1 MDSVSK
7 QCHLTEE
14 DLRAALADLKGYV
27 DITEE
32 DLMKIYSS
40 ALRYARKRTMV
51 AIPVSDL
58 MTRDVVTI
66 NPDADLKEAAR
77 RLSGLRISGMPVVD
91 AENRV
96 LGIISEADILSLA
109 GVKKGHTF
117 KDVLRHVLGKPL
129 PVRKKGNTVGE
140 VMSSPA
146 ITTDPDQDIRAVAA
160 ILDEKRIKRLPVV
173 DEEDRLVGVIARA
186 DIVRAMGMGQE
197 KKIRRS
203 RLLRSKKK

>member
-1 MDSVSK
+1 MVHDPK
-7 QCHLTEE
+7 QCHLTDE

-40 ALRYARKRTMV
+40 ALRFARKRTMV
-51 AIPVSDL
+51 EIPVSDL

-66 NPDADLKEAAR
+66 DREANLKEAAR

-109 GVKKGHTF
+109 G
-117 KDVLRHVLGKPL
+117 
-129 PVRKKGNTVGE
+129 
-140 VMSSPA
+140 
-146 ITTDPDQDIRAVAA
+146 
-160 ILDEKRIKRLPVV
+160 
-173 DEEDRLVGVIARA
+173 
-186 DIVRAMGMGQE
+186 
-197 KKIRRS
+197 
-203 RLLRSKKK
+203 

>member
-1 MDSVSK
+1 MVSDPK
-7 QCHLTEE
+7 HCHIIEE

-66 NPDADLKEAAR
+66 DPDADLKEAAR

-91 AENRV
+91 GENRV

-129 PVRKKGNTVGE
+129 PIRKKGNTVGE
-140 VMSSPA
+140 VMSAPA
-146 ITTDPDQDIRAVAA
+146 ITTDPDRDIRAVAA

-173 DEEDRLVGVIARA
+173 DEDDRLVGIIARA
-186 DIVRAMGMGQE
+186 DIVRAMGRGQE
-197 KKIRRS
+197 KKTRKR
-203 RLLRSKKK
+203 RLLRSGKK

>member
-1 MDSVSK
+1 MVIDPK

-40 ALRYARKRTMV
+40 ALRYARKRSMV
-51 AIPVSDL
+51 EIPVSDL

-66 NPDADLKEAAR
+66 DPGADLKEAAR

-91 AENRV
+91 AEDRV

-117 KDVLRHVLGKPL
+117 KDVLRHVLGAPL

-146 ITTDPDQDIRAVAA
+146 ITTGPDRDIRAVAA

-173 DEEDRLVGVIARA
+173 DEEERLIGVIARA
-186 DIVRAMGMGQE
+186 DIVRAMGMGME
-197 KKIRRS
+197 KKPRRS
-203 RLLRSKKK
+203 RLLRSSKK

>member
-1 MDSVSK
+1 MVNASK
-7 QCHLTEE
+7 QCHLTDE

-58 MTRDVVTI
+58 MTMDVVTI

-91 AENRV
+91 AEHRV

-109 GVKKGHTF
+109 GIKKGHTF
-117 KDVLRHVLGKPL
+117 KDVLRHVLGAPL

-140 VMSSPA
+140 VMTSPA
-146 ITTDPDQDIRAVAA
+146 ITTDPDRDIRTVAA

-173 DEEDRLVGVIARA
+173 DEEGRLVGVISRA

-197 KKIRRS
+197 KKTKKS
-203 RLLRSKKK
+203 RLPRSKKK

>member
-1 MDSVSK
+1 MVNDQK
-7 QCHLTEE
+7 QCHLTDE
-14 DLRAALADLKGYV
+14 DLRSALADLKGYV

-58 MTRDVVTI
+58 MTRDVITI
-66 NPDADLKEAAR
+66 DPDANLKEAAR

-91 AENRV
+91 ADNRV

-146 ITTDPDQDIRAVAA
+146 ITTDPDRDIRVVAA

-173 DEEDRLVGVIARA
+173 DEEDRLVGVISRA

-197 KKIRRS
+197 KKTRR
-203 RLLRSKKK
+203 RQLLRSKKK

>member
-1 MDSVSK
+1 MVSDPK
-7 QCHLTEE
+7 QCRIDEE

-32 DLMKIYSS
+32 DLLKIYSL
-40 ALRYARKRTMV
+40 ALRHARKKSIV

-91 AENRV
+91 ADHRV

-117 KDVLRHVLGKPL
+117 KDVLRHVLGAPL

-146 ITTDPDQDIRAVAA
+146 ITTDPDRDIRAVAA

-173 DEEDRLVGVIARA
+173 DENDRLVGVIARA

-197 KKIRRS
+197 KKPKKR
-203 RLLRSKKK
+203 RLLRGSKK

>member
-1 MDSVSK
+1 MVNDPK
-7 QCHLTEE
+7 QCHLTDE

-40 ALRYARKRTMV
+40 ALRHARKRAMV

-58 MTRDVVTI
+58 MTRDVVSI

-96 LGIISEADILSLA
+96 IGVISEVDILSLA

-117 KDVLRHVLGKPL
+117 KDVLKHLLGEPL
-129 PVRKKGNTVGE
+129 PARRKGSKVE
-140 VMSSPA
+140 DVMSSPA
-146 ITTDPDQDIRAVAA
+146 ITTTPDRDVREVASV
-160 ILDEKRIKRLPVV
+160 LDEKRIKRLPVV
-173 DEEDRLVGVIARA
+173 DERGILVGVISRA
-186 DIVRAMGMGQE
+186 DIVRAMGMQQE
-197 KKIRRS
+197 KKDGKRK
-203 RLLRSKKK
+203 LLRGRRK

>member
-1 MDSVSK
+1 MVSNPK
-7 QCHLTEE
+7 QCHITEE
-14 DLRAALADLKGYV
+14 DLRAARVDLKGYV

-40 ALRYARKRTMV
+40 ALRYARTRTMV

-66 NPDADLKEAAR
+66 DPDADLKEAAR

-91 AENRV
+91 ADNRV
-96 LGIISEADILSLA
+96 LGIISEADLLSLA

-117 KDVLRHVLGKPL
+117 KDVLRHVLGEPL

-146 ITTDPDQDIRAVAA
+146 ITTGPDRDIRAVAA

-173 DEEDRLVGVIARA
+173 DEEKRLVGIIARA
-186 DIVRAMGMGQE
+186 DIVRAMGRGME
-197 KKIRRS
+197 KKTSKS
-203 RLLRSKKK
+203 RLLRSDKK

>member
-1 MDSVSK
+1 MVIDPK

-51 AIPVSDL
+51 EIPVSDL
-58 MTRDVVTI
+58 MTKDVVTI
-66 NPDADLKEAAR
+66 DPGADLKEAAR

-91 AENRV
+91 ADNRV
-96 LGIISEADILSLA
+96 IGIISEADILSLA

-117 KDVLRHVLGKPL
+117 KDVLRHVLGAPL

-146 ITTDPDQDIRAVAA
+146 ITTGPDRDIRAVAA
-160 ILDEKRIKRLPVV
+160 ILDEKRIKRLPVI
-173 DEEDRLVGVIARA
+173 DEEERLIGIIARA
-186 DIVRAMGMGQE
+186 DIVRAMGMGME
-197 KKIRRS
+197 KTPKRS
-203 RLLRSKKK
+203 RLLRSRKK

>member
-1 MDSVSK
+1 MVHDPK
-7 QCHLTEE
+7 QCHLTDE

-40 ALRYARKRTMV
+40 ALRFARKRTMV
-51 AIPVSDL
+51 EIPVSDL

-66 NPDADLKEAAR
+66 DPEANLKEAAR

-117 KDVLRHVLGKPL
+117 KDVLRHVLGGPL

-146 ITTDPDQDIRAVAA
+146 ITTDPDRDIRAVAA

-173 DEEDRLVGVIARA
+173 DEEGRLVGVISRA
-186 DIVRAMGMGQE
+186 DIVRAMGRGQE
-197 KKIRRS
+197 KKPRKR
-203 RLLRSKKK
+203 RLLRSSRK

>member
-1 MDSVSK
+1 MVSGSK

-40 ALRYARKRTMV
+40 ALRYARKRSMV

-66 NPDADLKEAAR
+66 KPDADLKEAAR

-91 AENRV
+91 ADNRV

-117 KDVLRHVLGKPL
+117 KDVLRHVLGAPL

-140 VMSSPA
+140 IMSSPA
-146 ITTDPDQDIRAVAA
+146 ITTNPDRDVRAVAA
-160 ILDEKRIKRLPVV
+160 ILDEKRIKRLPVI
-173 DEEDRLVGVIARA
+173 DENDRLVGVIARA
-186 DIVRAMGMGQE
+186 DIVRAMGMGLE
-197 KKIRRS
+197 KKTKRS
-203 RLLRSKKK
+203 RLLRSRKK

>member
-1 MDSVSK
+1 MVSDPK

-40 ALRYARKRTMV
+40 ALRYARKRAMV
-51 AIPVSDL
+51 ALPVSDL

-66 NPDADLKEAAR
+66 DPDADLREAAR

-91 AENRV
+91 AQHRV
-96 LGIISEADILSLA
+96 LGIISEADLLSLA

-117 KDVLRHVLGKPL
+117 KDVLRHVLGSPL

-140 VMSSPA
+140 VMSTPA
-146 ITTDPDQDIRAVAA
+146 ITTHPDRDVRSVAA

-173 DEEDRLVGVIARA
+173 DEAGRLVGVISRA

-197 KKIRRS
+197 KKTTRR
-203 RLLRSKKK
+203 RLLRSGRK

>member
-1 MDSVSK
+1 MVSDPK
-7 QCHLTEE
+7 QCRIDEE
-14 DLRAALADLKGYV
+14 DLRSALADLKGYV

-32 DLMKIYSS
+32 DLMKIYSL
-40 ALRYARKRTMV
+40 ALRHARKRSLV

-91 AENRV
+91 ADNRV

-117 KDVLRHVLGKPL
+117 KDVLRHVLGEPL

-146 ITTDPDQDIRAVAA
+146 ITTVPDRDIRAVAA

-173 DEEDRLVGVIARA
+173 DEEERLVGVISRA

-197 KKIRRS
+197 KKTTRR
-203 RLLRSKKK
+203 RLLRSGKK

>member
-1 MDSVSK
+1 MFNASK
-7 QCHLTEE
+7 QCHLIEE
-14 DLRAALADLKGYV
+14 DLRAALADLNGYV

-91 AENRV
+91 AEHRV

-117 KDVLRHVLGKPL
+117 KDVLRHVLGAPL
-129 PVRKKGNTVGE
+129 PVRKKVNTVGE

-146 ITTDPDQDIRAVAA
+146 ITTGPDRDIRAVAA

-173 DEEDRLVGVIARA
+173 DDEERLVGVISRA

-197 KKIRRS
+197 KKSKRS

>member
-1 MDSVSK
+1 MVSDLK
-7 QCHLTEE
+7 QCRIDEE
-14 DLRAALADLKGYV
+14 DLREALVDLKGYV

-66 NPDADLKEAAR
+66 NPEADLKEAAR

-91 AENRV
+91 AEHRV
-96 LGIISEADILSLA
+96 LGVISEADILSLA

-117 KDVLRHVLGKPL
+117 KDVLRHVLGAPL

-146 ITTDPDQDIRAVAA
+146 ITTDPDRDIRAVAA

-173 DEEDRLVGVIARA
+173 DEEGRLVGVIARA
-186 DIVRAMGMGQE
+186 DIVRAMGMGLE
-197 KKIRRS
+197 KKTRRS

>member
-1 MDSVSK
+1 MASELG

-14 DLRAALADLKGYV
+14 DLRAALTDLKGYV

-32 DLMKIYSS
+32 DLMKIYSL
-40 ALRYARKRTMV
+40 ALRHARKRALV

-66 NPDADLKEAAR
+66 DPDADLKEAAR

-91 AENRV
+91 GEHRV
-96 LGIISEADILSLA
+96 LGIISEADLLSLA
-109 GVKKGHTF
+109 GVKKGHSF
-117 KDVLRHVLGKPL
+117 KDVVRHVLGAPL
-129 PVRKKGNTVGE
+129 PVRKKVNTVRE

-146 ITTDPDQDIRAVAA
+146 ITTDPDRDIRAVAA

-173 DEEDRLVGVIARA
+173 DEEDRLIGVIARA
-186 DIVRAMGMGQE
+186 DIIRAMGMGME
-197 KKIRRS
+197 RPAKKR
-203 RLLRSKKK
+203 RLLRRKKK

>member
-1 MDSVSK
+1 MVSNPK
-7 QCHLTEE
+7 SCHIAEE
-14 DLRAALADLKGYV
+14 DLRAALVDLKGYV

-66 NPDADLKEAAR
+66 NPEADLKEAAR

-91 AENRV
+91 AEHRV
-96 LGIISEADILSLA
+96 LGIISEADLLSLA
-109 GVKKGHTF
+109 GIKKGHTF
-117 KDVLRHVLGKPL
+117 KDVLRHVLGAPL

-146 ITTDPDQDIRAVAA
+146 ITTDPDRDIRAVAA

-173 DEEDRLVGVIARA
+173 DEEGRLVGVIARA
-186 DIVRAMGMGQE
+186 DIVRAMGMGLE
-197 KKIRRS
+197 KKTRRS
-203 RLLRSKKK
+203 RLLRSRKK

>member
-1 MDSVSK
+1 MVIDPK

-51 AIPVSDL
+51 EIPVSDL

-66 NPDADLKEAAR
+66 DPGADLKEAAR

-91 AENRV
+91 ADNRV

-117 KDVLRHVLGKPL
+117 KDVLRHVLGAPL

-140 VMSSPA
+140 IMSSPA
-146 ITTDPDQDIRAVAA
+146 ITTDPDRDIRAVAA

-173 DEEDRLVGVIARA
+173 DEEERLIGIIARA
-186 DIVRAMGMGQE
+186 DIVRAMGMGME
-197 KKIRRS
+197 KTPKRS
-203 RLLRSKKK
+203 RLLRSSKK

>member
-1 MDSVSK
+1 MVSDQK
-7 QCHLTEE
+7 HCHLIEE
-14 DLRAALADLKGYV
+14 DLRSALADLKGYV

-40 ALRYARKRTMV
+40 ALRYARKRNMV

-58 MTRDVVTI
+58 MTQDVVTI
-66 NPDADLKEAAR
+66 GPDADLKEAAR

-91 AENRV
+91 GENRV
-96 LGIISEADILSLA
+96 LGIISEADILSQA

-146 ITTDPDQDIRAVAA
+146 ITTDPDRDVRSVAA

-173 DEEDRLVGVIARA
+173 DEEERLVGIIARA

-197 KKIRRS
+197 KKTRKR
-203 RLLRSKKK
+203 RLLRSNKK

>member
-1 MDSVSK
+1 MVNASK
-7 QCHLTEE
+7 QCHLTDE

-91 AENRV
+91 AEHRV

-109 GVKKGHTF
+109 GIKKGHTF
-117 KDVLRHVLGKPL
+117 KDVLRHVLGAPL

-140 VMSSPA
+140 IMSSPA

-197 KKIRRS
+197 KKTRS
-203 RLLRSKKK
+203 RQLLRSKKK

>member
-1 MDSVSK
+1 
-7 QCHLTEE
+7 
-14 DLRAALADLKGYV
+14 
-27 DITEE
+27 
-32 DLMKIYSS
+32 
-40 ALRYARKRTMV
+40 MV

-91 AENRV
+91 ADHRV

-117 KDVLRHVLGKPL
+117 KDVLRHVLGAPL

-140 VMSSPA
+140 IMSSPA
-146 ITTDPDQDIRAVAA
+146 ITTDPDRDIRAVAA

-173 DEEDRLVGVIARA
+173 DEEGRLVGVIARA
-186 DIVRAMGMGQE
+186 DIVRAMGMGLE
-197 KKIRRS
+197 KKTRRS

>member
-1 MDSVSK
+1 MVNDPK
-7 QCHLTEE
+7 QCHLTDE

-32 DLMKIYSS
+32 DLMKIYTS
-40 ALRYARKRTMV
+40 ALRYARKRAMV

-66 NPDADLKEAAR
+66 NPEADLKEAAR

-91 AENRV
+91 ADHRV

-117 KDVLRHVLGKPL
+117 KDVLRHVLGAPL
-129 PVRKKGNTVGE
+129 PIRKKGNTVGE

-146 ITTDPDQDIRAVAA
+146 IITDPDRDIRAVAA

-173 DEEDRLVGVIARA
+173 DEEGRLVGVIARA
-186 DIVRAMGMGQE
+186 DIVRAMGMGLE
-197 KKIRRS
+197 TKTRRS

>member
-1 MDSVSK
+1 MVSDPK
-7 QCHLTEE
+7 HCRIDEE
-14 DLRAALADLKGYV
+14 DLRAALVDLKGYV

-40 ALRYARKRTMV
+40 ALRYARKRSMV

-91 AENRV
+91 AEHRV
-96 LGIISEADILSLA
+96 LGIISEADLLSLA

-117 KDVLRHVLGKPL
+117 KDVLRHVLGAPL

-146 ITTDPDQDIRAVAA
+146 ITTDPDRDIRAVAA

-173 DEEDRLVGVIARA
+173 DKEDKLVGVIARA
-186 DIVRAMGMGQE
+186 DIVRAMGMGLE
-197 KKIRRS
+197 TKTRRS

>member
-1 MDSVSK
+1 MVSDPNH
-7 QCHLTEE
+7 CRIDEE

-32 DLMKIYSS
+32 DLMKIYTS
-40 ALRYARKRTMV
+40 ALRYARKRSMV
-51 AIPVSDL
+51 TIPVSDL

-66 NPDADLKEAAR
+66 NREADLKEAAR

-91 AENRV
+91 ADNRV

-117 KDVLRHVLGKPL
+117 KDVLRHVLGEPL

-146 ITTDPDQDIRAVAA
+146 ITTDPDRDIRDVAS

-173 DEEDRLVGVIARA
+173 DEEERLVGIIARA

-197 KKIRRS
+197 KRTKQS
-203 RLLRSKKK
+203 RLLRSRKK

>member
-1 MDSVSK
+1 MVSNPK
-7 QCHLTEE
+7 QCHITEE
-14 DLRAALADLKGYV
+14 DLRAARVDLKGYV

-40 ALRYARKRTMV
+40 ALRYARTRTMV

-66 NPDADLKEAAR
+66 DPDADLKEAAR

-91 AENRV
+91 ADNRV
-96 LGIISEADILSLA
+96 LGIISEADLLSLA

-117 KDVLRHVLGKPL
+117 KDVLRHVLGEPL

-146 ITTDPDQDIRAVAA
+146 ITTGPDRDIRAVAA

-173 DEEDRLVGVIARA
+173 DEEKRLVGIIARA
-186 DIVRAMGMGQE
+186 DIVRAMGMGLE
-197 KKIRRS
+197 KKTRKS
-203 RLLRSKKK
+203 RLLRSDKK

>member
-1 MDSVSK
+1 MVSDPK
-7 QCHLTEE
+7 QCRIDEE
-14 DLRAALADLKGYV
+14 DLRSALANLKGYV

-91 AENRV
+91 AEHRV

-117 KDVLRHVLGKPL
+117 KDVLRHVLGAPL

-140 VMSSPA
+140 IMSSPA
-146 ITTDPDQDIRAVAA
+146 ITTGPDRDIRTVAA

-173 DEEDRLVGVIARA
+173 DDEGGLIGVISRA
-186 DIVRAMGMGQE
+186 DIVRAMGRGLE
-197 KKIRRS
+197 KKPKRS
-203 RLLRSKKK
+203 RLLRSNRK

>member
-1 MDSVSK
+1 MVNASK

>member
-1 MDSVSK
+1 MDNDPK
-7 QCHLTEE
+7 QCHLTDE

-40 ALRYARKRTMV
+40 ALRYARKRTMF

-66 NPDADLKEAAR
+66 DPDANLKEAAR

-91 AENRV
+91 ADNRV

-117 KDVLRHVLGKPL
+117 KDVLLHVLGKPL
-129 PVRKKGNTVGE
+129 PVRKKGSTVGE

-146 ITTDPDQDIRAVAA
+146 ITTGPDRDIRAVAA

-173 DEEDRLVGVIARA
+173 DEEERLVGIIARA
-186 DIVRAMGMGQE
+186 DIVRAMGRGQE
-197 KKIRRS
+197 KKTKQS
-203 RLLRSKKK
+203 RLLRSRKK